1 MFDLRVTKN
10 MLNCLFEKVNGD
22 SMLLVNKYAD
32 ILLNEFYLDT
42 DGVTVRRSTD
52 GWGNRWKQDDKVEG
66 YKLCSHGYEGVHI
79 PKTRTTVSMTHLIL
93 LLRGIQI
100 PDGMV
105 VDHIDGNKLN
115 NFPENLRIIPQA
127 LNTKNRVQH
136 SNNTSG
142 YTGITW
148 SNSANQFMVRLTLQ
162 GKRMYLGCKPTLEE
176 AIELRDSYNL
186 LRTKDGYTSRHGLE
200 GVTTIPK
207 GSTPKQ
213 VEVHSN

>member
-1 MFDLRVTKN
+1 MFNLRVTKN
-10 MLNCLFEKVNGD
+10 VLNCLFKKVNGD

-32 ILLNEFYLDT
+32 ILLKEFYLDT
-42 DGVTVRRSTD
+42 DGVTVRRNTN
-52 GWGNRWKQDDKVEG
+52 GWGNRWKQGDKVEG
-66 YKLCSHGYEGVHI
+66 FKLCSRGYEGVHI
-79 PKTRTTVSMTHLIL
+79 PKTRVTVSMTHLIL
-93 LLRGIQI
+93 LLRGIRI

-127 LNTKNRVQH
+127 LNAKNRVKH

-162 GKRMYLGCKPTLEE
+162 GERVYLGCKPTLEE
-176 AIELRDSYNL
+176 AVELRNSYDT
-186 LRTKDGYTSRHGLE
+186 LRKQDGYTSRHGLE
-200 GVTTIPK
+200 GVTTIPS
-207 GSTPKQ
+207 GSTSKQ
-213 VEVHSN
+213 MEAHSN

>member
-1 MFDLRVTKN
+1 MFSLQVTRN
-10 MLNCLFEKVNGD
+10 TLECLFEKVNGD
-22 SMLLVNKYAD
+22 LMLPVNKYAD
-32 ILLNEFYLDT
+32 VLLKEFYLDT
-42 DGVTVRRSTD
+42 DGTTVRRSTA
-52 GWGNRWKQDDKVEG
+52 GWGNRWKQGDVVKS

-79 PKTRTTVSMTHLIL
+79 PKTRTTVNMTHLIL
-93 LLRGIQI
+93 LLRGIRI
-100 PDGMV
+100 PEGMV
-105 VDHIDGNKLN
+105 SDHINGDTTDHS
-115 NFPENLRIIPQA
+115 PENVRIIPQG

-148 SNSANQFMVRLTLQ
+148 NSAANQYMVRLSLQ
-162 GKRMYLGCKPTLEE
+162 GDRKYLGCRPTLAE
-176 AIELRDSYNL
+176 AIVLRDSYTE
-186 LRTKDGYTSRHGLE
+186 LRKEDGYTVRHGLE